1 VLLGSQ
7 GRLHSTGHNYTIDL
21 LPAKQFVDVDVR
33 APKRLTNSHG
43 MPEPDWLRVARGD
56 NHWTAWSSF
65 SSTGPY
71 MEMLLLANV
80 ATQFDEELE
89 YDPLEGKIV
98 NHAEA
103 DALLRR
109 PYREGWTL

>member
-1 VLLGSQ
+1 
-7 GRLHSTGHNYTIDL
+7 
-21 LPAKQFVDVDVR
+21 
-33 APKRLTNSHG
+33 